1 MRISAARTV
10 MRTDEGELWVFGYGS
25 LMWRPGFP
33 FEAQVPGLLSGA
45 HRALCVYS
53 VLHRGTRDEPGLVL
67 GLDQGGACQGVA
79 FRVSPGAED
88 DTVAY
93 LREREQ
99 VTDVYVEAYRNVTLQ
114 DGSDRTVTALTYLA
128 DRDHP
133 QYAGPLS
140 LDEQLRIVRKCSGQA
155 GANIEY
161 VLNTVQHLEE
171 LGVHDDML
179 ADLAALLRRV

>member
-1 MRISAARTV
+1 MS
-10 MRTDEGELWVFGYGS
+10 EFWVFGYGS

-33 FEAQVPGLLSGA
+33 FEAQVPGILDGS

-53 VLHRGTRDEPGLVL
+53 VLHRGTREEPGLVL
-67 GLDQGGACQGVA
+67 GLDHGGACQGVA
-79 FRVSPGAED
+79 FRVTPGAED

-99 VTDVYVEAYRNVTLQ
+99 VTDVYVEAYRDVRLD
-114 DGSDRTVTALTYLA
+114 DGSNRMVTALTYLA
-128 DRDHP
+128 DCNHA

-140 LDEQLRIVRKCSGQA
+140 LEEQLRIVLRCSGQA

-179 ADLAALLRRV
+179 ANLATLLRREA